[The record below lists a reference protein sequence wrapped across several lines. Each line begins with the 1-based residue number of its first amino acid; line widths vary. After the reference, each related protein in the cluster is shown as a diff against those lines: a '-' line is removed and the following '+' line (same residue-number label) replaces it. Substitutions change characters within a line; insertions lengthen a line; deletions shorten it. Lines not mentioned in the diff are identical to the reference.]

1 MSRFVTVLGL
11 FFVCFVGG
19 YALLKYQ
26 TDDYSINRD
35 PAAVRGNFDF
45 SHLQGEKLS
54 IAIKQRLLMGLEFRK
69 SASGTSIGLGHF
81 VFMDQRGE
89 KKLAC
94 QEFGTVAFSFEAE
107 GVSVAGEKPEMVL
120 EGRCEF
126 SSDMARIN
134 PLFLPI
140 AKIVGERPGDGEFQF
155 NEGSAV
161 TVRFANLPSEWPR
174 LWLLKSVKLTN
185 GNDLKALTIESEE
198 VARYLGHPMVFSW

>member
-1 MSRFVTVLGL
+1 MGKFFSRFGL
-11 FFVCFVGG
+11 FVVCFFAG
-19 YALLKYQ
+19 YSLLKSQ

-45 SHLQGEKLS
+45 SHLQGEKLNT
-54 IAIKQRLLMGLEFRK
+54 AIRQRLLTGLEFRK
-69 SASGTSIGLGHF
+69 TAEGTGIGLGHF
-81 VFMDQRGE
+81 LFLDQRGE

-94 QEFGTVAFSFEAE
+94 QEFGKVTLAFEAE
-107 GVSVAGEKPEMVL
+107 GVSVAGEKPEMEV

-126 SSDMARIN
+126 SPDMARIN

-155 NEGSAV
+155 NDGSAV
-161 TVRFANLPSEWPR
+161 TVRFTNLPSEWPR
-174 LWLLKSVKLTN
+174 TWLLKSVKLS
-185 GNDLKALTIESEE
+185 NDNNPQALVIESEE